1 MRSNNVL
8 GFIFAATLDDKIPE
22 LASSRTTASVPIGG
36 KYRIIDFDLSNMSN
50 SGISNVGIVAKSNFQ
65 SLMDHVGSGS
75 AYDLSKRRS
84 NLSILPPYDGKAFSS
99 FVETI
104 YNMHGYIEHCREEY
118 VLISQGNVITNIDYT
133 DVFDFHSKK
142 KADITLI
149 YKNHAIPQG
158 YDRPITLDVDNDG
171 KVNQIFVKPG
181 VVDKEVFNHAYGSIL
196 IKKDLLMSEI
206 RNAISVNQLDV
217 KRLLQSSLGKYSIYA
232 YENKGYCAAIS
243 SINDYFEF
251 NMDLMKKEV
260 RDELFNPQRPIYT
273 KVRDD
278 APAKYGIDADVK
290 NSLVADGCVIEGTV
304 ENCVL
309 FRGVKIEKGAKV
321 KNCILMQDTTVGA
334 KAEMNF
340 VITDKNVTISNYRSL
355 AGTETYP
362 VFVNKGA
369 TV

>member
-149 YKNHAIPQG
+149 YKKHAIPQG

-181 VVDKEVFNHAYGSIL
+181 VVDKGVFNHAYGSIL

-217 KRLLQSSLGKYSIYA
+217 RRLIQWA
-232 YENKGYCAAIS
+232 NTV
-243 SINDYFEF
+243 F
-251 NMDLMKKEV
+251 MLMKIRVTV
-260 RDELFNPQRPIYT
+260 RQSAQSTITL
-273 KVRDD
+273 
-278 APAKYGIDADVK
+278 
-290 NSLVADGCVIEGTV
+290 SLIWT
-304 ENCVL
+304 L
-309 FRGVKIEKGAKV
+309 
-321 KNCILMQDTTVGA
+321 
-334 KAEMNF
+334 
-340 VITDKNVTISNYRSL
+340 
-355 AGTETYP
+355 
-362 VFVNKGA
+362 
-369 TV
+369 

>member
-149 YKNHAIPQG
+149 YKNHAIPKG

-196 IKKDLLMSEI
+196 IKKDILMSEI

-251 NMDLMKKEV
+251 NMDLMKK
-260 RDELFNPQRPIYT
+260 
-273 KVRDD
+273 K
-278 APAKYGIDADVK
+278 
-290 NSLVADGCVIEGTV
+290 
-304 ENCVL
+304 
-309 FRGVKIEKGAKV
+309 
-321 KNCILMQDTTVGA
+321 
-334 KAEMNF
+334 
-340 VITDKNVTISNYRSL
+340 
-355 AGTETYP
+355 
-362 VFVNKGA
+362 
-369 TV
+369 

>member
-181 VVDKEVFNHAYGSIL
+181 VVDKGVFNHAYGSIL

-217 KRLLQSSLGKYSIYA
+217 RRLIQSSLGKYSIYA

-243 SINDYFEF
+243 SINDYNISISVQNHGECPSPDIADTILLPFCTDKQEH
-251 NMDLMKKEV
+251 LGLGLAIASE
-260 RDELFNPQRPIYT
+260 T
-273 KVRDD
+273 AD
-278 APAKYGIDADVK
+278 AMNGKLYW
-290 NSLVADGCVIEGTV
+290 NHADGFTCFTITTGLT
-304 ENCVL
+304 
-309 FRGVKIEKGAKV
+309 KI
-321 KNCILMQDTTVGA
+321 
-334 KAEMNF
+334 
-340 VITDKNVTISNYRSL
+340 
-355 AGTETYP
+355 
-362 VFVNKGA
+362 
-369 TV
+369 